1 MVSCNKVP
9 RFVRGIMLAEQVKGK
24 LNKMDIKEHRL
35 FVQKAVMEQTYGEAR
50 KANIPTDEE
59 GQHRWAL
66 RESLRDIGGSAV
78 SYSPSC
84 GASGSNSNTSPA
96 TRVSCSGTQT
106 TIGRYY
112 SSPSSAQVPF
122 DLDLARSKAPSQPRV
137 DIMLQGDAKVRLGKA
152 WSKWFHANDIPG
164 RKADCPYFVSAIKL
178 TQQLGEGV
186 NVPSGRELD
195 GPLLDRNYEDLL
207 AQMNENKGNWARYGV
222 TIMSDSWTG
231 PYKMCIINFMIFC
244 NGRMFFHSSVD
255 ATGQSHNAEYL
266 YKHIDHVVQEVGEK
280 NVIQIVTDNGSN
292 YKAAC
297 KQLVAEYP
305 HITWQPCAAHTINLM
320 LKEIASFNEVAE
332 VVHSA
337 QRMCKFFYNHN
348 RLHAMMREKIGG
360 ELVRWNATRFGTVFL
375 FLQSFW
381 DRKDK
386 FQAWM
391 VSDEWNKSDWKDELD
406 RDFTYDC
413 LTSRKWWENVELVLK
428 AVTPLYYVLR
438 FADQQK
444 NGTIS
449 GFIPRM
455 VDAHK
460 EIFAK
465 LKHDKLVPKDH
476 LHRINEVITR
486 RTRYLFNGT
495 LMPAA
500 AGLDPQRL
508 YKSNY
513 AQEPAIVLAVS
524 LALKK
529 IAGSPEE
536 ASIAIDEY
544 TNIFSQ
550 KRLLFGSLEARS
562 SALRANTTPADW
574 WWSYGGQCKTLQKLA
589 VRIVAQCN
597 SSSGCERNWST
608 FALVHTKLRNKL
620 GYDKLKKLV
629 YVNYNLKLQ
638 LQQLDDTFQRLRQKG
653 DRSM

>member
-1 MVSCNKVP
+1 
-9 RFVRGIMLAEQVKGK
+9 MLAEQVKGK

-164 RKADCPYFVSAIKL
+164 RKADCPYFVSAVKL

-186 NVPSGRELD
+186 NIPSGRELD
-195 GPLLDRNYEDLL
+195 GPLLDRNYDDLL
-207 AQMNENKGNWARYGV
+207 AQMNENKGNWARYEV

-244 NGRMFFHSSVD
+244 NGLMFFHSSVD
-255 ATGQSHNAEYL
+255 AIGQSQNAEYL
-266 YKHIDHVVQEVGEK
+266 YKHIDHVVQEVGKK
-280 NVIQIVTDNGSN
+280 NIIQIVTDNGSN
-292 YKAAC
+292 YMASC

-348 RLHAMMREKIGG
+348 R
-360 ELVRWNATRFGTVFL
+360 
-375 FLQSFW
+375 
-381 DRKDK
+381 
-386 FQAWM
+386 
-391 VSDEWNKSDWKDELD
+391 
-406 RDFTYDC
+406 
-413 LTSRKWWENVELVLK
+413 
-428 AVTPLYYVLR
+428 
-438 FADQQK
+438 
-444 NGTIS
+444 
-449 GFIPRM
+449 
-455 VDAHK
+455 
-460 EIFAK
+460 
-465 LKHDKLVPKDH
+465 
-476 LHRINEVITR
+476 
-486 RTRYLFNGT
+486 
-495 LMPAA
+495 
-500 AGLDPQRL
+500 
-508 YKSNY
+508 
-513 AQEPAIVLAVS
+513 
-524 LALKK
+524 
-529 IAGSPEE
+529 
-536 ASIAIDEY
+536 
-544 TNIFSQ
+544 
-550 KRLLFGSLEARS
+550 
-562 SALRANTTPADW
+562 
-574 WWSYGGQCKTLQKLA
+574 
-589 VRIVAQCN
+589 
-597 SSSGCERNWST
+597 
-608 FALVHTKLRNKL
+608 
-620 GYDKLKKLV
+620 
-629 YVNYNLKLQ
+629 
-638 LQQLDDTFQRLRQKG
+638 
-653 DRSM
+653 